1 MMSHNA
7 RGIGNT
13 VLDESLKELRLAESV
28 WHGFRKLRQRL
39 ALQRL
44 HEGVQSI
51 LGVNEL
57 RGSRYAQFIST
68 DQGDAIFLRRTYP
81 ALPVPQQGARTPVDE
96 VVKVDHVPT
105 FPTRVPSRAQRG
117 FGQLR
122 MGSKSSAYVHK
133 SVCDMFG
140 FHDRSFPSPRVPRGG
155 GHPLVPEGFRGVI
168 FSAAL
173 VLINF
178 VFSSFS
184 EFPPALDSRGA
195 IVKKRGTGERQ
206 LSAGRRLFSPD
217 SGG

>member
-1 MMSHNA
+1 M
-7 RGIGNT
+7 
-13 VLDESLKELRLAESV
+13 LDESLKELRLAESV

-51 LGVNEL
+51 LSVNEL
-57 RGSRYAQFIST
+57 RRSRYAQFFST
-68 DQGDAIFLRRTYP
+68 DQGDAIFLRRTYS
-81 ALPVPQQGARTPVDE
+81 ALPVPQQRCAHACRRGGESRSCAP
-96 VVKVDHVPT
+96 

-155 GHPLVPEGFRGVI
+155 AILCARRGFAELFFRCSRFDKFRVFQFFRIPSSPRFAGAGHL
-168 FSAAL
+168 
-173 VLINF
+173 
-178 VFSSFS
+178 
-184 EFPPALDSRGA
+184 
-195 IVKKRGTGERQ
+195 
-206 LSAGRRLFSPD
+206 
-217 SGG
+217 